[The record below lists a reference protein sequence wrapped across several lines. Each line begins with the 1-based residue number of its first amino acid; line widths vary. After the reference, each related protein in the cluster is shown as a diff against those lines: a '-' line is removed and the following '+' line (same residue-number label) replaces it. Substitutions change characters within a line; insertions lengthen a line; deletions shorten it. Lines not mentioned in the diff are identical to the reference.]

1 MVHINH
7 KGGIM
12 EIYILIGIGI
22 IIVLLIVLL
31 LKKPNNDALK
41 SDLRDMENDLKDDNQ
56 RSLTTFST
64 VLSNTNKETNQVL
77 DKRLSDLTTLLK
89 LNQEA
94 LQNTVY
100 TTLSQMNTTL
110 TNTGLSNEQKL
121 NQIRETVE
129 KRLSS
134 LQEENSKKLD
144 EMRMT
149 VDEKL
154 QKTLEDRISQSFK
167 QVSEQLEAVYK
178 GLGEMRKIGVEVGDL
193 TKILSNVKTRGMLG
207 EIQLGSILEQIL
219 SPEQY
224 VENYV
229 TIPGTKNPVE
239 FAVKLPGDENGPVYL
254 PIDSKFPTEDYVR
267 LMNASEIGDKA
278 LIDQSWKS
286 LETKIKTFAKDI
298 KEKYVRIPYTTE
310 FAILFLPTEGLY
322 AEVVQRGLVEV
333 LQRDYQINIAGP
345 TTMAALL
352 NSLQMGFK
360 TLAIQK
366 RSGEVWSTLSS
377 VKAEFEKFGN
387 VLQSA
392 QDKLT
397 KTSEELDKL
406 VGVRTRMIQSKL
418 KNVSTLEVKP
428 EILLEEDTNDE

>member
-1 MVHINH
+1 MEYITPI
-7 KGGIM
+7 GLGI
-12 EIYILIGIGI
+12 
-22 IIVLLIVLL
+22 VIVLL
-31 LKKPNNDALK
+31 LFLLVKKPNNDGLK
-41 SDLRDMENDLKDDNQ
+41 NDLRDMENDLKNDNQ
-56 RSLTTFST
+56 RSLSTFST
-64 VLSNTNKETNQVL
+64 VLSNSNKETNTVL
-77 DKRLSDLTTLLK
+77 DKRLTELTSLLK
-89 LNQEA
+89 TNQEQ

-100 TTLSQMNTTL
+100 TTLNQMNQTL
-110 TNTGLSNEQKL
+110 TNTGLTNEQKL

-129 KRLSS
+129 KRLTS

-224 VENYV
+224 VENFV
-229 TIPGTKNPVE
+229 TIPGSKNPVE
-239 FAVKLPGDENGPVYL
+239 FAVKLPGDDSGPIYL

-267 LMNASEIGDKA
+267 LINASEIGDKA
-278 LIDQSWKS
+278 LIDSSWKA
-286 LETKIKTFAKDI
+286 LEIKIKSFAKDI

-322 AEVVQRGLVEV
+322 AEVVQRGLIEV

-366 RSGEVWSTLSS
+366 RSGEVWNILSS
-377 VKAEFEKFGN
+377 VKAEFETFGT

-392 QDKLT
+392 QDRLN
-397 KTSEELDKL
+397 KTSEDLDKL
-406 VGVRTRMIQSKL
+406 VGVRTRKIQQKL
-418 KNVSTLEVKP
+418 KNVSTLEIKQEP
-428 EILLEEDTNDE
+428 LIEEDVSDE

>member
-1 MVHINH
+1 M
-7 KGGIM
+7 
-12 EIYILIGIGI
+12 
-22 IIVLLIVLL
+22 
-31 LKKPNNDALK
+31 
-41 SDLRDMENDLKDDNQ
+41 NQ
-56 RSLTTFST
+56 
-64 VLSNTNKETNQVL
+64 
-77 DKRLSDLTTLLK
+77 
-89 LNQEA
+89 
-94 LQNTVY
+94 
-100 TTLSQMNTTL
+100 TL

-129 KRLSS
+129 KRLTS

-224 VENYV
+224 VENFV
-229 TIPGTKNPVE
+229 TIPGSKNPVE
-239 FAVKLPGDENGPVYL
+239 FAVKLPGDDSGPLYL

-267 LMNASEIGDKA
+267 LINASEIGDKA
-278 LIDQSWKS
+278 LIDSSWKA
-286 LETKIKTFAKDI
+286 LEIKIKSFAKDI

-322 AEVVQRGLVEV
+322 AEVVQRGLIEV

-366 RSGEVWSTLSS
+366 RSGEVWNILSS
-377 VKAEFEKFGN
+377 VKAEFETFGT

-392 QDKLT
+392 QDRLN
-397 KTSEELDKL
+397 KTSEDLDKL
-406 VGVRTRMIQSKL
+406 VGVRTRKIQQKL
-418 KNVSTLEVKP
+418 KNVSTLEVKQEP
-428 EILLEEDTNDE
+428 LIEEDLSDE

>member
-1 MVHINH
+1 
-7 KGGIM
+7 
-12 EIYILIGIGI
+12 
-22 IIVLLIVLL
+22 
-31 LKKPNNDALK
+31 
-41 SDLRDMENDLKDDNQ
+41 
-56 RSLTTFST
+56 
-64 VLSNTNKETNQVL
+64 
-77 DKRLSDLTTLLK
+77 
-89 LNQEA
+89 
-94 LQNTVY
+94 
-100 TTLSQMNTTL
+100 MNTTL

-167 QVSEQLEAVYK
+167 QVSEQLESVYK

-239 FAVKLPGDENGPVYL
+239 FAVKLPGDESGPVYL

-267 LMNASEIGDKA
+267 LISASEIGDKA
-278 LIDQSWKS
+278 LIDQSWQA
-286 LETKIKTFAKDI
+286 LESKIGRASCR
-298 KEKYVRIPYTTE
+298 ERV
-310 FAILFLPTEGLY
+310 
-322 AEVVQRGLVEV
+322 
-333 LQRDYQINIAGP
+333 
-345 TTMAALL
+345 
-352 NSLQMGFK
+352 
-360 TLAIQK
+360 
-366 RSGEVWSTLSS
+366 
-377 VKAEFEKFGN
+377 
-387 VLQSA
+387 
-392 QDKLT
+392 
-397 KTSEELDKL
+397 
-406 VGVRTRMIQSKL
+406 
-418 KNVSTLEVKP
+418 
-428 EILLEEDTNDE
+428 

>member
-1 MVHINH
+1 
-7 KGGIM
+7 M
-12 EIYILIGIGI
+12 EIITLVGIGI
-22 IIVLLIVLL
+22 IIILLVVLL
-31 LKKPNNDALK
+31 LKKPNHDGLK
-41 SDLRDMENDLKDDNQ
+41 QNLREMENDLKDDNQ
-56 RSLTTFST
+56 RSLTTFSN
-64 VLSNTNKETNQVL
+64 VLSNSNKETNQVL
-77 DKRLSDLTTLLK
+77 DKRLQDLTSLLK

-110 TNTGLSNEQKL
+110 NNTGLSNEQKL

-167 QVSEQLEAVYK
+167 QVSEQLESVYK

-239 FAVKLPGDENGPVYL
+239 FAVKLPGDESGPVYL

-267 LMNASEIGDKA
+267 LISASEIGDKA
-278 LIDQSWKS
+278 LIDQSWKA
-286 LETKIKTFAKDI
+286 LESKIKSFAKDI

-322 AEVVQRGLVEV
+322 AEVVQRGLIEI

-377 VKAEFEKFGN
+377 VKAEFEKFGS
-387 VLQSA
+387 VLQNA

-418 KNVSTLEVKP
+418 KNVSTLEVKQ
-428 EILLEEDTNDE
+428 ETLIEEDLSDE

>member
-1 MVHINH
+1 MVHIQN
-7 KGGIM
+7 KGAHM
-12 EIYILIGIGI
+12 EYITLIGIGLI
-22 IIVLLIVLL
+22 ILLLILIL
-31 LKKPNNDALK
+31 IRKPNYTGLRYDLK
-41 SDLRDMENDLKDDNQ
+41 EMENDLKNDNQ
-56 RSLTTFST
+56 RSLSTFSS
-64 VLSNTNKETNQVL
+64 VLSNSNKETNAVL
-77 DKRLSDLTTLLK
+77 DKRLFELTSLLK
-89 LNQEA
+89 ANQEQ
-94 LQNTVY
+94 LQHTVY
-100 TTLSQMNTTL
+100 TILNQMNQTL

-121 NQIRETVE
+121 HQIRETIE
-129 KRLSS
+129 KRLTS
-134 LQEENSKKLD
+134 LQEENTKKLD

-207 EIQLGSILEQIL
+207 EIQLASILEQIL
-219 SPEQY
+219 APEQY

-229 TIPGTKNPVE
+229 TIPGSRNPVE
-239 FAVKLPGDENGPVYL
+239 FAVKLPGDDNGPIYL

-267 LMNASEIGDKA
+267 LINASEMGDKA
-278 LIDQSWKS
+278 LIESSWKS
-286 LETKIKTFAKDI
+286 LEAKIKSFAKDI
-298 KEKYVRIPYTTE
+298 KDKYVRIPYTTE

-322 AEVVQRGLVEV
+322 AEVVQRGLIEV

-366 RSGEVWSTLSS
+366 RSGEVWNILSS
-377 VKAEFEKFGN
+377 VKAEFETFGT

-392 QDKLT
+392 QDRIN
-397 KTSEELDKL
+397 KTSEDLDKL
-406 VGVRTRMIQSKL
+406 VGVRTRKIQQKL
-418 KNVSTLEVKP
+418 KNVSTLEIKSEVL
-428 EILLEEDTNDE
+428 IDEDNSDE

>member
-1 MVHINH
+1 
-7 KGGIM
+7 M
-12 EIYILIGIGI
+12 EIITLVGIGI
-22 IIVLLIVLL
+22 IIILLVVLL
-31 LKKPNNDALK
+31 LKKPNHDGLK
-41 SDLRDMENDLKDDNQ
+41 QNLREMENDLKDDNQ
-56 RSLTTFST
+56 RSLTTFSN
-64 VLSNTNKETNQVL
+64 VLSNSNKETNQVL
-77 DKRLSDLTTLLK
+77 DKRLQDLTSLLK

-100 TTLSQMNTTL
+100 TTLNQMNTTL

-167 QVSEQLEAVYK
+167 QVSEQLESVYK

-239 FAVKLPGDENGPVYL
+239 FAVKLPGDESGPVYL

-267 LMNASEIGDKA
+267 LISASEIGDKA
-278 LIDQSWKS
+278 LIDQSWKA
-286 LETKIKTFAKDI
+286 LESKIKSFAKDI

-322 AEVVQRGLVEV
+322 AEVVQRGLIEI

-377 VKAEFEKFGN
+377 VKAEFEKFGS
-387 VLQSA
+387 VLQNA

-418 KNVSTLEVKP
+418 KNVSTLEVKQ
-428 EILLEEDTNDE
+428 ETLIEEDLSDE

>member
-1 MVHINH
+1 
-7 KGGIM
+7 M
-12 EIYILIGIGI
+12 EIITLIGIGI
-22 IIVLLIVLL
+22 IIVLLVILIL
-31 LKKPNNDALK
+31 RKPNYDGLRNNLK
-41 SDLRDMENDLKDDNQ
+41 ELESDLKDDNQ
-56 RSLTTFST
+56 RSLSTFSN

-77 DKRLSDLTTLLK
+77 DKRLQDLTSLLK

-110 TNTGLSNEQKL
+110 MNTGLSNEQKL

-167 QVSEQLEAVYK
+167 QVSEQLESVYK

-224 VENYV
+224 VENYA

-239 FAVKLPGDENGPVYL
+239 FAVKLPGDESGPVYL

-267 LMNASEIGDKA
+267 LMNASELGDKT

-286 LETKIKTFAKDI
+286 LESKIKSFAKDI
-298 KEKYVRIPYTTE
+298 KDKYVRIPYTTE

-322 AEVVQRGLVEV
+322 AEVVQRGLVEI

-377 VKAEFEKFGN
+377 VKAEFEKFGS
-387 VLQSA
+387 VLQNA

-418 KNVSTLEVKP
+418 KNVSTLEVKQD
-428 EILLEEDTNDE
+428 ILLEEDINDE